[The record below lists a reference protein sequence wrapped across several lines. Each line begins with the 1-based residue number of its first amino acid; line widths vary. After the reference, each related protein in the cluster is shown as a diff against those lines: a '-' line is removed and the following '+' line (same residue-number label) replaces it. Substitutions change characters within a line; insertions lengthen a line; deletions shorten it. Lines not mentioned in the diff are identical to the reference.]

1 MQTTLKNPSL
11 NPSRKGRDFQAFKAT
26 WILENYHH
34 LFVKKVLKFQ
44 GFLSLEI
51 SKKPE
56 PKNSRDFISKNPTLN
71 LNFYAIIAFMSK
83 KESLKANIDTIRL
96 MLGIGVTAILGM
108 FGYAIV
114 HIEDL
119 TKTQMVLGLGAL
131 AFLFVVLALLAGNY
145 LKKIKKLEKMK

>member
-1 MQTTLKNPSL
+1 
-11 NPSRKGRDFQAFKAT
+11 
-26 WILENYHH
+26 
-34 LFVKKVLKFQ
+34 
-44 GFLSLEI
+44 
-51 SKKPE
+51 
-56 PKNSRDFISKNPTLN
+56 
-71 LNFYAIIAFMSK
+71 
-83 KESLKANIDTIRL
+83 

-145 LKKIKKLEKMK
+145 LKKIKKLEQMK